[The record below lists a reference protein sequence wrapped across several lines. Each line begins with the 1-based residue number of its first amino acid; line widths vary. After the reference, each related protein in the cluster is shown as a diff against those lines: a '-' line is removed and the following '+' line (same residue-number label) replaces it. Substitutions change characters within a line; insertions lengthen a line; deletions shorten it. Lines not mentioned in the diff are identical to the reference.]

1 MGIYLGRGRAISAL
15 TSGVKTHG
23 LYDLTSS
30 FTTFLH
36 VRLERG

>member
-1 MGIYLGRGRAISAL
+1 VRI
-15 TSGVKTHG
+15 HG

>member
-15 TSGVKTHG
+15 TSGVRIHG
-23 LYDLTSS
+23 LHDLTSS
-30 FTTFLH
+30 FTAFLH

>member
-1 MGIYLGRGRAISAL
+1 MSSAPNRD
-15 TSGVKTHG
+15 G